1 MTSLAEG
8 IWANITQLTLLVISA
23 AGFGRRWSWGTDF
36 GETPPGYHHSF
47 PSALRSALRGLPVY
61 ALTPTWFYKLSQKIH
76 IPFVSLHLTTIYHA
90 YADLKLHMLE
100 FMSTARA
107 WVLGG
112 KSSEL
117 GAALV
122 RTLVEANMAQ
132 EGDSKALTD
141 DELISNSFVREVQ
154 SLFYSLI

>member
-1 MTSLAEG
+1 
-8 IWANITQLTLLVISA
+8 
-23 AGFGRRWSWGTDF
+23 
-36 GETPPGYHHSF
+36 
-47 PSALRSALRGLPVY
+47 
-61 ALTPTWFYKLSQKIH
+61 
-76 IPFVSLHLTTIYHA
+76 
-90 YADLKLHMLE
+90 MLE